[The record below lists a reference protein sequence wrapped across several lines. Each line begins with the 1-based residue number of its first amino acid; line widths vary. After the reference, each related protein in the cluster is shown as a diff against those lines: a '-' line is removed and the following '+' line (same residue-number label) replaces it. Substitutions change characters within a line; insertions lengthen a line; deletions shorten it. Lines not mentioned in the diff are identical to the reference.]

1 MELKSELRQMFEKAK
16 DDEFEGVKLSRA
28 LILLAKVR
36 EQCEGS
42 NLEEIVQEAGD
53 LIAEVAVN
61 IQERVKKRQS
71 RAREIAQEIAQKN

>member
-1 MELKSELRQMFEKAK
+1 MFEKAK
-16 DDEFEGVKLSRA
+16 DDEFEGVKLSKA

-42 NLEEIVQEAGD
+42 NLEEMVQEAGN

>member
-1 MELKSELRQMFEKAK
+1 MLQRAK
-16 DDEFEGVKLSRA
+16 NDEFEGERLSKA

-42 NLEEIVQEAGD
+42 NLEEIVQEAGG

-61 IQERVKKRQS
+61 IQKRIKKRQL

>member
-1 MELKSELRQMFEKAK
+1 MESKSEIGQMFQRAK
-16 DDEFEGVKLSRA
+16 DDAFEGERLSRA

-53 LIAEVAVN
+53 LIAEAAVS
-61 IQERVKKRQS
+61 IQERVKKRKL
-71 RAREIAQEIAQKN
+71 RAQEIAQEIAQKN